1 LERRLAAILA
11 GDAVA
16 YSRLMSNDEMGTHSL
31 LQAHLSGLV
40 YPSVSRHQ
48 GRIVKLMGDGFLAEF
63 SSVVEAVDCAA
74 EIQRD
79 MGARNSGAT
88 DKPRIQF
95 RIGVHLGDIIIENED
110 IFGDGVNIAARLEG
124 IADPGGVCIS
134 RQVYDQVQKKLA
146 LDYRSLGPKTL
157 KNIPDPVEVF
167 AIGGDGLALTDD
179 RQEIRYCR
187 APDGVRLAFAA
198 SGEGPPLVKTAN
210 WMSHLEYDWES
221 PIFHHLFQRLS
232 RARTLIRYDARGN
245 GLSDWDVPE
254 LSLDIW
260 VSDLETVVEAAGL
273 KRFPLFGLSQG
284 CAVAVTYAARHPER
298 ISHLILLGSYV
309 FGAIK
314 RAPENA
320 ERIKA
325 LVTLVHMDWGSDSP
339 ALRQLFTSQLIPDAT
354 KEEVDTFNELQRRA
368 TSPEM
373 ASRYLLAT
381 GDIDIS
387 NLVDKV
393 TAPTLVLH
401 SREDR
406 QVPFEQGRLL
416 AASIPK
422 ARFVALQSRNHLL
435 RTDDPAT
442 GRFFE
447 ELEMFLAS

>member
-1 LERRLAAILA
+1 MERRLAAILA

-16 YSRLMSNDEMGTHSL
+16 YSRLMSNDEVGTHAL
-31 LQAHLSGLV
+31 LQAHLSDLV
-40 YPSVSRHQ
+40 YPSVTRHH

-79 MGARNSGAT
+79 MGARNSGT
-88 DKPRIQF
+88 SDKPRIQF

-124 IADPGGVCIS
+124 IADPGGICIS
-134 RQVYDQVQKKLA
+134 RQAYDQVQKKLA
-146 LDYRSLGPKTL
+146 LAYRSLGLQNL

-187 APDGVRLAFAA
+187 APDGVRLAFAT

-210 WMSHLEYDWES
+210 WLNHLEYDWES
-221 PIFHHLFQRLS
+221 PIFHHFFQQLS

-254 LSLDIW
+254 LSLDSW

-284 CAVAVTYAARHPER
+284 CAVAVAYAARHPER
-298 ISHLILLGSYV
+298 VSHLILLGGFV
-309 FGAIK
+309 LGPNIL
-314 RAPENA
+314 APELG
-320 ERIKA
+320 ERRRA
-325 LVTLVHMDWGSDSP
+325 LATLVRMDWGSDSP
-339 ALRQLFTSQLIPDAT
+339 AIRQLFTSQLVPDAT
-354 KEEVDTFNELQRRA
+354 KEQIDTFNELQRRT

-401 SREDR
+401 AREDR
-406 QVPFEQGRLL
+406 QIPFEQGRLL
-416 AASIPK
+416 AASISK

-435 RTDDPAT
+435 KADEPAT

-447 ELEMFLAS
+447 ELAMFLAT